1 MDILKRRGWTSV
13 NRCFLCKGE
22 EGSCDHILLHCS
34 KASLLWLLVFSLFG
48 VLWLLHTSI
57 QATLLSWHSCTIR
70 KRRKKAWNVTPL
82 CLFWI
87 IWKERNRRAFE
98 NVQLSNE
105 ELKFSFLCNFL
116 EWSKGGLGQESFFLI
131 DFINWLGYQ

>member
-1 MDILKRRGWTSV
+1 MDVLKRRGWTSV

-22 EGSCDHILLHCS
+22 KGSCDHILLHCS

-48 VLWLLHTSI
+48 VVWLLHTSI
-57 QATLLSWHSCTIR
+57 QATLLSWHSCTIK
-70 KRRKKAWNVTPL
+70 KRRKRAWNVTPL

-87 IWKERNRRAFE
+87 IWKEKNRRAFE

-105 ELKFSFLCNFL
+105 ELKFSFCVTF
-116 EWSKGGLGQESFFLI
+116 
-131 DFINWLGYQ
+131 

>member
-1 MDILKRRGWTSV
+1 MDVLKRRGWTSV

-22 EGSCDHILLHCS
+22 KGSCDQILLHCS

-48 VLWLLHTSI
+48 VVWLLHTSI
-57 QATLLSWHSCTIR
+57 QATLLSWHSCTIK
-70 KRRKKAWNVTPL
+70 KRRKMAWNVTPL

-87 IWKERNRRAFE
+87 IWKEKNRRAFE

-105 ELKFSFLCNFL
+105 ELKFSFCVTF
-116 EWSKGGLGQESFFLI
+116 
-131 DFINWLGYQ
+131 